1 MTKQLQKKLAA
12 FIVSVM
18 MFCATTQA
26 QWLASGANIY
36 NTNAGK
42 VGIGTGVTTVP
53 SGILTVKGAG
63 SVPAASWVAAGAP
76 LFTGFGENAIG
87 NADYILAMA
96 STSNNGRPVFVG
108 RRSRGTLAA
117 PTALVN
123 NDFIM
128 SMLAS
133 GYDGAAFQNPST
145 IDFYVDGV
153 PTAGNIPTRIS
164 FVTGSNSGNRAE
176 RLKIGSTGDISF
188 NTNQLFVQ
196 KTTGNVGIGT
206 NTPSVPLDVKSAS
219 GFIGRLNG
227 GSGMY
232 LGLYENDLYRGYL
245 GSYAGAAEDVDFGT
259 GGGNAT
265 GKLHLAIQGS
275 PKLTVDASGKVGI
288 GTTTPA
294 SLLHINGGDLF
305 VQSSS
310 GTIRLGYQ
318 GSNEWQMATTNGG
331 ADLLWATTTNGGTTT
346 KYNHYFRQN
355 GDVGIGGGAI
365 TPTARLDVTGDTTS
379 FVPIISATAN
389 YTGGNT
395 DVKGVQSTS
404 VIAPG
409 YGYGVYSTG
418 GYMGGRFIANSSTYA
433 FTSYGVYGSASGST
447 AGTRIGVYGSAS
459 GAATAEANWG
469 GYFPTKTYTNELR
482 VGGTQGATGYVAA
495 INGKLIATEVKVD
508 LIANWP
514 DYVFGKDH
522 KLLPLEDLEASINAN
537 KHLPGIPSA
546 AEVKESGIVLGEM
559 QTKTMEKVE
568 ENTLY
573 IIELNKKIKMLEEK
587 IEKLTNAIK

>member
-12 FIVSVM
+12 FIVSSM
-18 MFCATTQA
+18 MFSATTQA
-26 QWLASGANIY
+26 QWAALGTNIY

-42 VGIGTGVTTVP
+42 VGIGTSTTTVP
-53 SGILTVKGAG
+53 SGMLTVKGAG

-76 LFTGFGENAIG
+76 LFTGFGETAIG

-153 PTAGNIPTRIS
+153 PSAGNIPTRIS
-164 FVTGSNSGNRAE
+164 FVTGSNSSNRAE
-176 RLKIGSTGDISF
+176 RLKIGNTGDISF

-206 NTPSVPLDVKSAS
+206 ITPSVPLDVKSTS

-227 GSGMY
+227 GSSMF
-232 LGLYENDLYRGYL
+232 LGLFENDLYRGYL
-245 GSYAGAAEDVDFGT
+245 GSFSGAAEDVDFGT
-259 GGGNAT
+259 GTNNTT
-265 GKLHLAIQGS
+265 GKIHLAIQAS

-288 GTTTPA
+288 GTTSPSA
-294 SLLHINGGDLF
+294 QLHVTGGDLF
-305 VQSSS
+305 VNSATGGIRYGYVGGNQWQL
-310 GTIRLGYQ
+310 GTI
-318 GSNEWQMATTNGG
+318 NGG
-331 ADLLWATTTNGGTTT
+331 ADLRWSTTTDGGTTN
-346 KYNHYFRQN
+346 KFVHYFSQN
-355 GDVGIGGGAI
+355 GDVALG
-365 TPTARLDVTGDTTS
+365 TSLTNPQARLDVTGDTSSTN
-379 FVPIISATAN
+379 PIISATAN

-404 VIAPG
+404 IIAPG

-418 GYMGGRFIANSSTYA
+418 GYMGGRFIGSGSTYTGSA
-433 FTSYGVYGSASGST
+433 YGVYATASGST

-459 GAATAEANWG
+459 GAATTEANWG
-469 GYFPTKTYTNELR
+469 GYFPTKTYTSELR
-482 VGGTQGATGYVAA
+482 VGGTAGATGYVAA

-522 KLLPLEDLEASINAN
+522 KMLSIEDLEASINAN

-546 AEVKESGIVLGEM
+546 AEVKQNGIVLGEM

-587 IEKLTNAIK
+587 IEQLTKAIK